1 MLSICL
7 NAKEPA
13 RGAAREPG
21 ARAREGHFKY
31 TSRSPRR
38 ARRSR
43 ARRRRAAATARSD
56 GAARARRRDA
66 LRRARAHTLVD
77 LLHAPGLDHVDELAE
92 QHLRSGGA
100 RGDRWGARR
109 RRKGAPSFRFAW
121 NDRDASNWTPSTA
134 SIQACVAAS
143 SSKADMSA
151 TGILPPPFATGSP
164 SRRRSPLLLPSLRR
178 PARRTVPQCDDAR
191 RHVGWQCSH
200 ELAAPRLAEDSPSHL
215 DEVFD
220 APCFGLDF

>member
-1 MLSICL
+1 M
-7 NAKEPA
+7 
-13 RGAAREPG
+13 
-21 ARAREGHFKY
+21 RA
-31 TSRSPRR
+31 P
-38 ARRSR
+38 
-43 ARRRRAAATARSD
+43 TARSD

-92 QHLRSGGA
+92 QHLRSCGA

-143 SSKADMSA
+143 SSKDDIVYRDSSQPVVAA
-151 TGILPPPFATGSP
+151 GSP
-164 SRRRSPLLLPSLRR
+164 SPIRRSPLLLPSLRR

-200 ELAAPRLAEDSPSHL
+200 ELAAPRLVEDSPSHR
-215 DEVFD
+215 EVCPVL
-220 APCFGLDF
+220 AKIATQESRG

>member
-21 ARAREGHFKY
+21 ARAREGHFKVHV
-31 TSRSPRR
+31 TIPSAR
-38 ARRSR
+38 A
-43 ARRRRAAATARSD
+43 APPRAAAARGATRAPTARSD

-143 SSKADMSA
+143 SSKAIVYRDSS
-151 TGILPPPFATGSP
+151 SP
-164 SRRRSPLLLPSLRR
+164 SPQAARVRRRSPLLLPSLRR

-200 ELAAPRLAEDSPSHL
+200 ELAAPRLAEDSPSHR
-215 DEVFD
+215 
-220 APCFGLDF
+220 